1 MYVRVKHLIN
11 ILFTCKEHDLSIY
24 IHRGE
29 NGAFGILSIP
39 VALAD
44 NLNAV
49 YNGSDR

>member
-11 ILFTCKEHDLSIY
+11 ILFTCKVHDLFTY
-24 IHRGE
+24 IGE
-29 NGAFGILSIP
+29 KNGAFGILSIP
-39 VALAD
+39 RPVAD